1 MSGRRYAVAFL
12 AGDGIG
18 PEVTAQASRSLAAVS
33 RLHNVRLEELHVPF
47 GAEAR
52 VRSGLLLPI
61 STRTAYLA
69 ADAVLAAA
77 AGAPALASLAAD
89 LDLRAQLTHVRS
101 ASGADVALLRPL
113 ASDTVEWTVERAFA
127 LARRRRGRL
136 TFVRLEPEGA
146 ALAEELG
153 DAWPAL
159 EREDLAP
166 AAAIQQ
172 LALAPER
179 FDVVVSGTLYGEALS
194 EVAAYDRRSRVAAR
208 ALLAGQGPSVFMP
221 AHGRAA
227 SIAGQGVANPSSIL
241 LASSLLLGEG
251 LGERGAALTLAD
263 AVDAALRDG
272 VRTSDLLR
280 SGVAVT
286 TGEFVDDVLGRLQ
299 VTVANAEF
307 ARGAWA

>member
-101 ASGADVALLRPL
+101 ANGADVALLRPL

-136 TFVRLEPEGA
+136 TFVRLDPEGA
-146 ALAEELG
+146 ALAEELA

-159 EREDLAP
+159 EREELAP

-179 FDVVVSGTLYGEALS
+179 FDVVVSGTLYGEALA

-221 AHGRAA
+221 THGRAA

-272 VRTSDLLR
+272 VRTPDLVQ

>member
-1 MSGRRYAVAFL
+1 MSGRTYSVAFL

-47 GAEAR
+47 DAEAR

-61 STRTAYLA
+61 ATRTAYLS

-89 LDLRAQLTHVRS
+89 LDLRAQLTQVRL

-136 TFVRLEPEGA
+136 TFVRLEPEGE
-146 ALAEELG
+146 ALAEELV

-159 EREDLAP
+159 EREHMAP

-179 FDVVVSGTLYGEALS
+179 FDVVVSGTLYGEALA

-208 ALLAGQGPSVFMP
+208 ALLAAQGPSVFMP
-221 AHGRAA
+221 THGRAS

-263 AVDAALRDG
+263 AVDSALRDG
-272 VRTSDLLR
+272 VRTPDLVR
-280 SGVAVT
+280 SGVAAT